1 MNDLKGII
9 EDVNK
14 SDLVSK
20 NVLEKIIRLIGQET
34 WQSLNDIHSDI
45 ITTSGEVAIT
55 LRNLKR
61 LEEENEQLKQSN
73 WELLEKIEKMK
84 NCANCKFGNPG
95 DYDCF
100 ENCSSCT
107 IMNCICDKTGK
118 EMDWEEK
125 CDDWELD
132 E

>member
-20 NVLEKIIRLIGQET
+20 NVLEEIIRLIGQET

-55 LRNLKR
+55 LRNLER
-61 LEEENEQLKQSN
+61 LEEENKQLKQSN
-73 WELLEKIEKMK
+73 WELLEKIEEMK
-84 NCANCKFGNPG
+84 GCFNCKNA
-95 DYDCF
+95 F
-100 ENCSSCT
+100 ECENAKISNKRKMFRFPYC
-107 IMNCICDKTGK
+107 
-118 EMDWEEK
+118 WR
-125 CDDWELD
+125 
-132 E
+132 